1 MLSKNHY
8 AAWLYDSAAVQK
20 EEKKKKN
27 QVLKKGRPVTITG
40 ATALSTERGGQ
51 GLSAHVVSI
60 IQ

>member
-8 AAWLYDSAAVQK
+8 TAWLYDSAAVQK
-20 EEKKKKN
+20 EEKKKN

>member
-20 EEKKKKN
+20 EEKKKN

>member
-20 EEKKKKN
+20 EEKKN
-27 QVLKKGRPVTITG
+27 QVLKKGHPVTITG

-51 GLSAHVVSI
+51 GPSAHVVSI